1 MYIVVT
7 LAMFFST
14 RALLAQNDGAGRS
27 GSGVTVS
34 ATTIGNTSATTST
47 TTAKTATKTTTAA
60 AKASDRITGI
70 DRWSFRVN
78 ALELLCTVPN
88 FNVEFD
94 VSSSP
99 YNRWSL
105 GLTAKYNWDTWHSV
119 PPTLVF
125 NMFEIRPEFRK
136 WFRMKP
142 KEGNDKPTRERAFF
156 LGGYAS
162 GGTYSIKPGKY
173 GIQGPL
179 FGAGALF
186 GYDFPLYT
194 YRHFAIDFELGV
206 AAGLAVTSYDGYT
219 MNRSNTDYIE
229 APGKSKGWHLCPFP
243 VLSEIKA
250 CFVFRTLSIKEKYK
264 KVDSQ
269 KLIQKQEAEEAKR
282 LAAEQK
288 AEKIAEKKAER
299 KAEKKA
305 EKKAERKAK
314 KKAEGKVEGKAEK
327 EKEVAG

>member
-1 MYIVVT
+1 
-7 LAMFFST
+7 MFFST
-14 RALLAQNDGAGRS
+14 RVLSAQNGGSGRS
-27 GSGVTVS
+27 GSGVTAG
-34 ATTIGNTSATTST
+34 ATTPTTTPTPTTTTTTTTT
-47 TTAKTATKTTTAA
+47 TTATATTTTAAATKAKSAA

-70 DRWSFRVN
+70 DRWSFRAN

-243 VLSEIKA
+243 VLSEVKA
-250 CFVFRTLSIKEKYK
+250 CFVFRTLSIKDKYK

-288 AEKIAEKKAER
+288 AEKKEVQKAEKMAERKAAKKAEGKAKG

-305 EKKAERKAK
+305 EKEQ
-314 KKAEGKVEGKAEK
+314 
-327 EKEVAG
+327 EVAG

>member
-1 MYIVVT
+1 MVT

-14 RALLAQNDGAGRS
+14 RVLLAQNDGSGRS
-27 GSGVTVS
+27 GSGITAS
-34 ATTIGNTSATTST
+34 ATTNVTAAKTKAT
-47 TTAKTATKTTTAA
+47 TATKAKSAA
-60 AKASDRITGI
+60 AKVSDRITGI
-70 DRWSFRVN
+70 DRWSFRAN

-105 GLTAKYNWDTWHSV
+105 GVTAKYNWDTWHSV
-119 PPTLVF
+119 PPALVF

-142 KEGNDKPTRERAFF
+142 KEGNAKLTRERAFF

-229 APGKSKGWHLCPFP
+229 APGKSNGWHLCPFP
-243 VLSEIKA
+243 VLSEVKA

-269 KLIQKQEAEEAKR
+269 KLILKQEAEEAKR

-288 AEKIAEKKAER
+288 AEKIAER

-305 EKKAERKAK
+305 K
-314 KKAEGKVEGKAEK
+314 KKAEGKAEK

>member
-1 MYIVVT
+1 
-7 LAMFFST
+7 MFFST
-14 RALLAQNDGAGRS
+14 RVLLAQNGGSGRS
-27 GSGVTVS
+27 GSGVTASV
-34 ATTIGNTSATTST
+34 TTIGNTSATTST
-47 TTAKTATKTTTAA
+47 TTATTATKTATKTTTTS
-60 AKASDRITGI
+60 AKASDRITGL

-105 GLTAKYNWDTWHSV
+105 GLTAKYNWDTWYSV
-119 PPTLVF
+119 PPALVF

-206 AAGLAVTSYDGYT
+206 AAGFAVTSYDGYT

-269 KLIQKQEAEEAKR
+269 KLIQKQGAEEAKR

-288 AEKIAEKKAER
+288 AERIAER
-299 KAEKKA
+299 KAAKKA
-305 EKKAERKAK
+305 
-314 KKAEGKVEGKAEK
+314 EGKAEK

>member
-1 MYIVVT
+1 
-7 LAMFFST
+7 MFFST
-14 RALLAQNDGAGRS
+14 RVLLAQNDGSGRS
-27 GSGVTVS
+27 GSGVTAS
-34 ATTIGNTSATTST
+34 ATSNV
-47 TTAKTATKTTTAA
+47 TAAKTKTTTATTTKAKAKAKTAA
-60 AKASDRITGI
+60 AKVSDKITGL
-70 DRWSFRVN
+70 DRWSFRAN

-229 APGKSKGWHLCPFP
+229 APGKSKNWHLCPFP
-243 VLSEIKA
+243 VLSEVKA
-250 CFVFRTLSIKEKYK
+250 CFVFRTLSIKDKYK

-288 AEKIAEKKAER
+288 AEKKEVQKAEKMAER
-299 KAEKKA
+299 KAA
-305 EKKAERKAK
+305 
-314 KKAEGKVEGKAEK
+314 KKAEGMAKGKAEKKAEK

>member
-1 MYIVVT
+1 MVT

-14 RALLAQNDGAGRS
+14 RVLSAQNDGSGRS
-27 GSGVTVS
+27 GSGVTASAS
-34 ATTIGNTSATTST
+34 ATTNVTAAKTKAT
-47 TTAKTATKTTTAA
+47 TATKAKSAA

-136 WFRMKP
+136 WFRMKA
-142 KEGNDKPTRERAFF
+142 KEGNAKPTRERAFF

-243 VLSEIKA
+243 VISEVKA

-269 KLIQKQEAEEAKR
+269 KLILKQEAEEAKR

-288 AEKIAEKKAER
+288 AEKIAERKAER
-299 KAEKKA
+299 KAEK
-305 EKKAERKAK
+305 KAK

-327 EKEVAG
+327 EKEVVG

>member
-1 MYIVVT
+1 MVT

-14 RALLAQNDGAGRS
+14 RVLLAQNDGSGRS
-27 GSGVTVS
+27 GSGVTAS
-34 ATTIGNTSATTST
+34 ATTNVTAAKTKATTT
-47 TTAKTATKTTTAA
+47 TKAKSAA
-60 AKASDRITGI
+60 AKVSDRITGI
-70 DRWSFRVN
+70 DRWSFRAN

-119 PPTLVF
+119 PPALVF

-142 KEGNDKPTRERAFF
+142 KEGNAKPTRERAFF

-162 GGTYSIKPGKY
+162 GGTYSIKPGNY

-229 APGKSKGWHLCPFP
+229 APGKSKGWYLCPFP
-243 VLSEIKA
+243 VLSEVKA

-269 KLIQKQEAEEAKR
+269 KLILKQEAEEAKR

-288 AEKIAEKKAER
+288 AEKIAER

-305 EKKAERKAK
+305 K
-314 KKAEGKVEGKAEK
+314 KKAEGKAEK

>member
-1 MYIVVT
+1 MVT

-14 RALLAQNDGAGRS
+14 RALLAQNDGSGRS
-27 GSGVTVS
+27 DSGVTAS
-34 ATTIGNTSATTST
+34 ATTNVTTTKAKTKATTT
-47 TTAKTATKTTTAA
+47 TKAKSAA
-60 AKASDRITGI
+60 AKVTDRITGI
-70 DRWSFRVN
+70 DRWSFRAN

-142 KEGNDKPTRERAFF
+142 KEGNAKPTRERAFF

-219 MNRSNTDYIE
+219 MSRSNTDYIE

-243 VLSEIKA
+243 VLSEVKA
-250 CFVFRTLSIKEKYK
+250 CFVFRTLSIKDKYK

-288 AEKIAEKKAER
+288 AEKKEVQKAEKIAER
-299 KAEKKA
+299 KAA
-305 EKKAERKAK
+305 
-314 KKAEGKVEGKAEK
+314 KKAEGKSEGKAEGKAEK

>member
-1 MYIVVT
+1 
-7 LAMFFST
+7 MFFST
-14 RALLAQNDGAGRS
+14 RVFLAQNDGSGRS
-27 GSGVTVS
+27 GSGVTAS
-34 ATTIGNTSATTST
+34 AATNVT
-47 TTAKTATKTTTAA
+47 TTTTKAKTAA
-60 AKASDRITGI
+60 AKVSDRITGL

-78 ALELLCTVPN
+78 ALEMLCTVPN

-142 KEGNDKPTRERAFF
+142 KEGNDRPTRERAFF

-229 APGKSKGWHLCPFP
+229 ASGKSKNWHLCPFP
-243 VLSEIKA
+243 VLSELKA
-250 CFVFRTLSIKEKYK
+250 CFVFRALSIKEKYK

-269 KLIQKQEAEEAKR
+269 KLILKQEAEEAKR

-288 AEKIAEKKAER
+288 AEKKAEKKEMQKAER
-299 KAEKKA
+299 KTEEKA
-305 EKKAERKAK
+305 EKKAK
-314 KKAEGKVEGKAEK
+314 KKAEGKTEK
-327 EKEVAG
+327 EQEVAG

>member
-1 MYIVVT
+1 MVT

-14 RALLAQNDGAGRS
+14 RVLLAQNDGSGRS
-27 GSGVTVS
+27 GSGITAS
-34 ATTIGNTSATTST
+34 ATTNVTAAKTKATTT
-47 TTAKTATKTTTAA
+47 TKAKSAA
-60 AKASDRITGI
+60 AKVSDRITGI
-70 DRWSFRVN
+70 DRWSFRAN

-105 GLTAKYNWDTWHSV
+105 GVTAKYNWDTWHRV
-119 PPTLVF
+119 PPALVF

-142 KEGNDKPTRERAFF
+142 KEGNAKPTRERAFF

-243 VLSEIKA
+243 VLSEVKA

-269 KLIQKQEAEEAKR
+269 KLILKQEAEEAKR

-288 AEKIAEKKAER
+288 AEKIAER

-305 EKKAERKAK
+305 K
-314 KKAEGKVEGKAEK
+314 KKAEGKAEK

>member
-1 MYIVVT
+1 MVT

-14 RALLAQNDGAGRS
+14 RVLLAQNDGSGRS
-27 GSGVTVS
+27 GSGVTAS
-34 ATTIGNTSATTST
+34 ATTNVTAAKTK
-47 TTAKTATKTTTAA
+47 AKTATTTKAKSATA
-60 AKASDRITGI
+60 KVTDRITGI
-70 DRWSFRVN
+70 DRWSFRAN

-243 VLSEIKA
+243 VLSEVKA

-269 KLIQKQEAEEAKR
+269 KLILKQEAEEAKR

-288 AEKIAEKKAER
+288 AEKIAERKAKKKAE
-299 KAEKKA
+299 
-305 EKKAERKAK
+305 

>member
-1 MYIVVT
+1 MVT

-14 RALLAQNDGAGRS
+14 RVLLAQNDGSGRS
-27 GSGVTVS
+27 GSGVTAS
-34 ATTIGNTSATTST
+34 ATTNVTAAKTKSTTVTKATTAT
-47 TTAKTATKTTTAA
+47 TTKAKSAA
-60 AKASDRITGI
+60 AKVSDRITGI
-70 DRWSFRVN
+70 DRWSFRAN

-105 GLTAKYNWDTWHSV
+105 GLTTKYNWDTWHSV

-142 KEGNDKPTRERAFF
+142 KEGNAKPTRERAFF

-243 VLSEIKA
+243 VLSEVKA

-269 KLIQKQEAEEAKR
+269 KLILKQEAEEAKR

-288 AEKIAEKKAER
+288 AEKIAER

-305 EKKAERKAK
+305 K
-314 KKAEGKVEGKAEK
+314 KKAEGKAEK

>member
-1 MYIVVT
+1 
-7 LAMFFST
+7 
-14 RALLAQNDGAGRS
+14 
-27 GSGVTVS
+27 
-34 ATTIGNTSATTST
+34 
-47 TTAKTATKTTTAA
+47 
-60 AKASDRITGI
+60 
-70 DRWSFRVN
+70 
-78 ALELLCTVPN
+78 
-88 FNVEFD
+88 
-94 VSSSP
+94 
-99 YNRWSL
+99 
-105 GLTAKYNWDTWHSV
+105 
-119 PPTLVF
+119 
-125 NMFEIRPEFRK
+125 
-136 WFRMKP
+136 MKP
-142 KEGNDKPTRERAFF
+142 KEGNAKPTRERAFF
-156 LGGYAS
+156 MGGYAS
-162 GGTYSIKPGKY
+162 GGTYSIKTGKY

-243 VLSEIKA
+243 VLSEVKA
-250 CFVFRTLSIKEKYK
+250 CFVFRTLSIKERYK

-269 KLIQKQEAEEAKR
+269 KLILKQEAEEAKR

-288 AEKIAEKKAER
+288 AEKIAER

-305 EKKAERKAK
+305 K
-314 KKAEGKVEGKAEK
+314 KKAEGKAEK

>member
-1 MYIVVT
+1 
-7 LAMFFST
+7 MFFST
-14 RALLAQNDGAGRS
+14 HVLLAQNDGSGRS
-27 GSGVTVS
+27 GSGVTAS
-34 ATTIGNTSATTST
+34 ATTNVTTNVTAAKTKATTT
-47 TTAKTATKTTTAA
+47 TTTKAKSAA
-60 AKASDRITGI
+60 AKVSDRITGI

-125 NMFEIRPEFRK
+125 NMFEIRPGFRK

-142 KEGNDKPTRERAFF
+142 KEGNAKPTRERAFF

-243 VLSEIKA
+243 VLSEFKA

-269 KLIQKQEAEEAKR
+269 KLIMKQEAEEAKR

-288 AEKIAEKKAER
+288 AEKIAERKAAKKAEVKAER

-305 EKKAERKAK
+305 EKR
-314 KKAEGKVEGKAEK
+314 AEK
-327 EKEVAG
+327 EQEVAG

>member
-1 MYIVVT
+1 MKKAEIYIVVT

-14 RALLAQNDGAGRS
+14 RVLLAQNGGSGRS
-27 GSGVTVS
+27 GSGVTAS
-34 ATTIGNTSATTST
+34 ANANVTAAKNTTT
-47 TTAKTATKTTTAA
+47 TTAKTTS
-60 AKASDRITGI
+60 AKASDRITGL

-78 ALELLCTVPN
+78 ALELLCTIPN

-99 YNRWSL
+99 YNRWTL

-136 WFRMKP
+136 WFRMKL

-243 VLSEIKA
+243 VLSEVKA

-269 KLIQKQEAEEAKR
+269 KLILKQEAEEAKR

-288 AEKIAEKKAER
+288 AEKIAER
-299 KAEKKA
+299 KAEK
-305 EKKAERKAK
+305 KAK

>member
-1 MYIVVT
+1 MVT

-14 RALLAQNDGAGRS
+14 RVLLAQNDGSGRS
-27 GSGVTVS
+27 GSGVTAS
-34 ATTIGNTSATTST
+34 ATTNVTAAKTKATTT
-47 TTAKTATKTTTAA
+47 TKAKSAA
-60 AKASDRITGI
+60 AKVSDRITGL
-70 DRWSFRVN
+70 DRWSFRAN

-119 PPTLVF
+119 PPALVF

-142 KEGNDKPTRERAFF
+142 KEGNAKPTRERAFF

-194 YRHFAIDFELGV
+194 YRHFAFDFELGV

-243 VLSEIKA
+243 VLSEVKA

-269 KLIQKQEAEEAKR
+269 KLILKQEAEEAKR

-288 AEKIAEKKAER
+288 AEKIAER

-305 EKKAERKAK
+305 K
-314 KKAEGKVEGKAEK
+314 KKAEGKAEK

>member
-1 MYIVVT
+1 
-7 LAMFFST
+7 MFFST
-14 RALLAQNDGAGRS
+14 RVLLAQNDGSGRS
-27 GSGVTVS
+27 GSGITASAITNVTAAKTK
-34 ATTIGNTSATTST
+34 ATTTTKDKS
-47 TTAKTATKTTTAA
+47 AA
-60 AKASDRITGI
+60 ARASDRITGI
-70 DRWSFRVN
+70 DRWSFRAN

-119 PPTLVF
+119 PPALVF

-142 KEGNDKPTRERAFF
+142 KEGNAKPTRERAFF

-173 GIQGPL
+173 GTQGQL

-243 VLSEIKA
+243 VLSEVKA
-250 CFVFRTLSIKEKYK
+250 CFVFRTLSIKERYK

-269 KLIQKQEAEEAKR
+269 KLILKQEAEEAKR

-288 AEKIAEKKAER
+288 AEKIAER

-305 EKKAERKAK
+305 K
-314 KKAEGKVEGKAEK
+314 KKAEGKAEK

>member
-1 MYIVVT
+1 
-7 LAMFFST
+7 MFFST
-14 RALLAQNDGAGRS
+14 RALLAQNDGSGRS
-27 GSGVTVS
+27 DSGVTAS
-34 ATTIGNTSATTST
+34 ATTNVTTTKAKTKATTT
-47 TTAKTATKTTTAA
+47 TKAKSAA
-60 AKASDRITGI
+60 AKVTDRITGI
-70 DRWSFRVN
+70 DRWSFRAN

-142 KEGNDKPTRERAFF
+142 KEGNAKPTRERAFF

-219 MNRSNTDYIE
+219 MSRSNTDYIE

-243 VLSEIKA
+243 VLSEVKA
-250 CFVFRTLSIKEKYK
+250 CFVFRTLSIKDKYK

-288 AEKIAEKKAER
+288 AEKKEVQKAEKIAER
-299 KAEKKA
+299 KAA
-305 EKKAERKAK
+305 
-314 KKAEGKVEGKAEK
+314 KKAEGKSEGKAEGKAEK

>member
-1 MYIVVT
+1 MVT
-7 LAMFFST
+7 LTMFFST
-14 RALLAQNDGAGRS
+14 HVLSAQNDGSGRS
-27 GSGVTVS
+27 GSGVTASAS
-34 ATTIGNTSATTST
+34 ATTNVTA
-47 TTAKTATKTTTAA
+47 AKTKAKTAA
-60 AKASDRITGI
+60 AKVSDRITGL

-78 ALELLCTVPN
+78 ALEMLCTVPN

-142 KEGNDKPTRERAFF
+142 KEGNDRPTRERAFF

-229 APGKSKGWHLCPFP
+229 ASGKSKNWHLCPFP
-243 VLSEIKA
+243 VLSELKA
-250 CFVFRTLSIKEKYK
+250 CFVFRALSIKEKYK

-269 KLIQKQEAEEAKR
+269 KLILKQEAEEAKR

-288 AEKIAEKKAER
+288 AEKKAEKKEMQKAER
-299 KAEKKA
+299 KTEEKA
-305 EKKAERKAK
+305 EKKAK
-314 KKAEGKVEGKAEK
+314 KKAEGKTEK
-327 EKEVAG
+327 EQEVAG

>member
-1 MYIVVT
+1 
-7 LAMFFST
+7 MFFST
-14 RALLAQNDGAGRS
+14 RVLLAQNDGSGRS
-27 GSGVTVS
+27 GSGVTAS
-34 ATTIGNTSATTST
+34 ATTNVTAAKTKSTTVTKATTAT
-47 TTAKTATKTTTAA
+47 TTKAKSAA
-60 AKASDRITGI
+60 AKVSDRITGI
-70 DRWSFRVN
+70 DRWSFRAN

-105 GLTAKYNWDTWHSV
+105 GLTTKYNWDTWHSV

-142 KEGNDKPTRERAFF
+142 KEGNAKPTRERAFF

-179 FGAGALF
+179 LGAGALF

-243 VLSEIKA
+243 VLSEVKA

-269 KLIQKQEAEEAKR
+269 KLILKQEAEEAKR

-288 AEKIAEKKAER
+288 AEKIAERKAKKKAEGMAER

-305 EKKAERKAK
+305 EKIAERKAQK
-314 KKAEGKVEGKAEK
+314 KAEK
-327 EKEVAG
+327 EQEVAG

>member
-1 MYIVVT
+1 
-7 LAMFFST
+7 MFFST
-14 RALLAQNDGAGRS
+14 RVLLAQNDGAGRS
-27 GSGVTVS
+27 GSGVTAS
-34 ATTIGNTSATTST
+34 ATTNVTAAKTKATTT
-47 TTAKTATKTTTAA
+47 TKAKSAA
-60 AKASDRITGI
+60 AKVSDRITGI
-70 DRWSFRVN
+70 DRWSFRAN

-119 PPTLVF
+119 PPTLVL

-142 KEGNDKPTRERAFF
+142 KEGNDKLTRERAFF

-243 VLSEIKA
+243 VLSEVKA

-269 KLIQKQEAEEAKR
+269 KLILKQEAEEAKR

-288 AEKIAEKKAER
+288 AEKIAER
-299 KAEKKA
+299 KAEK
-305 EKKAERKAK
+305 KAK
-314 KKAEGKVEGKAEK
+314 KKAEGKEGKAEK
-327 EKEVAG
+327 EQEVAG

>member
-1 MYIVVT
+1 MKKAEIYIVVT

-14 RALLAQNDGAGRS
+14 RVLLAQNGGSGRS
-27 GSGVTVS
+27 GSGVTANAS
-34 ATTIGNTSATTST
+34 ANVTAAKTTS
-47 TTAKTATKTTTAA
+47 
-60 AKASDRITGI
+60 AKASDRITGL

-119 PPTLVF
+119 PPALVF

-179 FGAGALF
+179 LGAGALF

-243 VLSEIKA
+243 VLSEVKA

-269 KLIQKQEAEEAKR
+269 KLIMKQEAEEAKR

-288 AEKIAEKKAER
+288 AEKIAEKKAE
-299 KAEKKA
+299 KKA
-305 EKKAERKAK
+305 A
-314 KKAEGKVEGKAEK
+314 KKAEGKPEKKAEQKAEK

>member
-1 MYIVVT
+1 MVT
-7 LAMFFST
+7 LTMFFST
-14 RALLAQNDGAGRS
+14 RVLLAQNDGSGRS
-27 GSGVTVS
+27 GSGVTAS
-34 ATTIGNTSATTST
+34 ANANV
-47 TTAKTATKTTTAA
+47 TTAKITS
-60 AKASDRITGI
+60 AKASDRITGL

-119 PPTLVF
+119 PPALVF

-229 APGKSKGWHLCPFP
+229 APGKSNGWHLCPFP

-269 KLIQKQEAEEAKR
+269 KLIMEQEAEEAKR

-299 KAEKKA
+299 KAEKK
-305 EKKAERKAK
+305 
-314 KKAEGKVEGKAEK
+314 VEQKAEK
-327 EKEVAG
+327 EQEVAG

>member
-1 MYIVVT
+1 
-7 LAMFFST
+7 MFFST
-14 RALLAQNDGAGRS
+14 RVLLAQNGGSGRS
-27 GSGVTVS
+27 SSGVTVS
-34 ATTIGNTSATTST
+34 VNANANVNVTAAKTTTT
-47 TTAKTATKTTTAA
+47 TTAKTTS
-60 AKASDRITGI
+60 AKASDRVTGL

-119 PPTLVF
+119 PPALVF

-142 KEGNDKPTRERAFF
+142 KEGNAKPTRERAFF

-250 CFVFRTLSIKEKYK
+250 SFVFRTLSIKEKYK

-269 KLIQKQEAEEAKR
+269 KLIMKQEAEEAKR

-288 AEKIAEKKAER
+288 AEGKAER
-299 KAEKKA
+299 KAKKIAEKKA
-305 EKKAERKAK
+305 EKKAKQ
-314 KKAEGKVEGKAEK
+314 KAEK
-327 EKEVAG
+327 EQEVAG

>member
-1 MYIVVT
+1 
-7 LAMFFST
+7 MFFST
-14 RALLAQNDGAGRS
+14 RVLLAQNGGSGRS
-27 GSGVTVS
+27 GSGVTANAS
-34 ATTIGNTSATTST
+34 ANVTAAKTTST
-47 TTAKTATKTTTAA
+47 
-60 AKASDRITGI
+60 KASDRITGL

-119 PPTLVF
+119 PPALVF

-142 KEGNDKPTRERAFF
+142 KEGNNKPTRERAFF

-250 CFVFRTLSIKEKYK
+250 SFVFRTLSIKEKYK

-269 KLIQKQEAEEAKR
+269 KLILKQEAEEAKR

-288 AEKIAEKKAER
+288 AERI
-299 KAEKKA
+299 AEKKA
-305 EKKAERKAK
+305 EKKAEGKAEKKAEQKAERKAK
-314 KKAEGKVEGKAEK
+314 QKAEK

>member
-1 MYIVVT
+1 MKKAEIYIVVT

-14 RALLAQNDGAGRS
+14 RVLLAQNGGSGRS
-27 GSGVTVS
+27 GSGVTAS
-34 ATTIGNTSATTST
+34 ATTNV
-47 TTAKTATKTTTAA
+47 TAAKTKDTTATKAKAKSAT

-70 DRWSFRVN
+70 DRWSFRAN

-99 YNRWSL
+99 YNRWTL

-142 KEGNDKPTRERAFF
+142 KEGNAKPTRERAFF
-156 LGGYAS
+156 LGGYVS

-243 VLSEIKA
+243 VLSEVKA

-264 KVDSQ
+264 KVDTQ
-269 KLIQKQEAEEAKR
+269 KLILKQETEEAKR

-288 AEKIAEKKAER
+288 AEKIAKRKAAKKAEGKSER

-305 EKKAERKAK
+305 EKEQ
-314 KKAEGKVEGKAEK
+314 
-327 EKEVAG
+327 EVAG

>member
-1 MYIVVT
+1 
-7 LAMFFST
+7 MFFST
-14 RALLAQNDGAGRS
+14 RVLLAQNDGSGRS

-47 TTAKTATKTTTAA
+47 TTTKTATKTTTTS
-60 AKASDRITGI
+60 AKASDRITGL

-243 VLSEIKA
+243 VLSEVKA
-250 CFVFRTLSIKEKYK
+250 CFVFRTLSIKDKYK

-288 AEKIAEKKAER
+288 AEKKEVQKAERIAER

-305 EKKAERKAK
+305 EGKAEKKAEQ
-314 KKAEGKVEGKAEK
+314 KAEK

>member
-1 MYIVVT
+1 M
-7 LAMFFST
+7 
-14 RALLAQNDGAGRS
+14 
-27 GSGVTVS
+27 
-34 ATTIGNTSATTST
+34 
-47 TTAKTATKTTTAA
+47 
-60 AKASDRITGI
+60 
-70 DRWSFRVN
+70 
-78 ALELLCTVPN
+78 ELLCTVPN

-94 VSSSP
+94 ISSSP

-105 GLTAKYNWDTWHSV
+105 GLTAKYNWDTWHNV

-142 KEGNDKPTRERAFF
+142 KEGNAKPTRERAFF

-243 VLSEIKA
+243 VLSEVKA

-269 KLIQKQEAEEAKR
+269 KLILKQEAEEAKR

-288 AEKIAEKKAER
+288 AEKIAER
-299 KAEKKA
+299 KAE
-305 EKKAERKAK
+305 

>member
-1 MYIVVT
+1 MVT

-14 RALLAQNDGAGRS
+14 RVLSAQNDGSGRS

-34 ATTIGNTSATTST
+34 
-47 TTAKTATKTTTAA
+47 ATKTTTAA
-60 AKASDRITGI
+60 AKASDRITGL
-70 DRWSFRVN
+70 DRWSFRIN

-119 PPTLVF
+119 PPALVF

-269 KLIQKQEAEEAKR
+269 KLILKQEAEEAKR

-288 AEKIAEKKAER
+288 AERKAER
-299 KAEKKA
+299 KAEGKA
-305 EKKAERKAK
+305 EKKAEQ
-314 KKAEGKVEGKAEK
+314 KAEK
-327 EKEVAG
+327 EQEVAG

>member
-1 MYIVVT
+1 MVT

-14 RALLAQNDGAGRS
+14 RVLLAQNGGSGRS
-27 GSGVTVS
+27 GSGVTASV
-34 ATTIGNTSATTST
+34 TTIGNTSATTAT
-47 TTAKTATKTTTAA
+47 TATKTRTAS
-60 AKASDRITGI
+60 AKASDRITGL

-78 ALELLCTVPN
+78 TLELLCTVPN

-119 PPTLVF
+119 PPALVF

-142 KEGNDKPTRERAFF
+142 KEGSDKPTRERAFF

-250 CFVFRTLSIKEKYK
+250 SFVFRTLSIKEKYK

-269 KLIQKQEAEEAKR
+269 KLILKQEAEEAKR

-288 AEKIAEKKAER
+288 AEKKAEKKAER
-299 KAEKKA
+299 KAESRKEGRA
-305 EKKAERKAK
+305 EKQK
-314 KKAEGKVEGKAEK
+314 KNRR
-327 EKEVAG
+327 

>member
-1 MYIVVT
+1 
-7 LAMFFST
+7 MFFST
-14 RALLAQNDGAGRS
+14 RVLLAQNDGSGRS
-27 GSGVTVS
+27 GSGVTAS
-34 ATTIGNTSATTST
+34 ATTNVTAAKTKATTT
-47 TTAKTATKTTTAA
+47 TKDKSAA
-60 AKASDRITGI
+60 ARASDRITGL
-70 DRWSFRVN
+70 DRWSFRAN

-99 YNRWSL
+99 YNRWAL

-119 PPTLVF
+119 PPALVF

-142 KEGNDKPTRERAFF
+142 KEGNAKPTRERAFF

-243 VLSEIKA
+243 VLSEVKA

-269 KLIQKQEAEEAKR
+269 KLILKQEAEEAKR

-288 AEKIAEKKAER
+288 AEKIAER

-305 EKKAERKAK
+305 K
-314 KKAEGKVEGKAEK
+314 KKAEGKAEK

>member
-1 MYIVVT
+1 
-7 LAMFFST
+7 MFFST
-14 RALLAQNDGAGRS
+14 RVLLAQNDGSGRS
-27 GSGVTVS
+27 GSGVTAS
-34 ATTIGNTSATTST
+34 ATTNVITTKATTT
-47 TTAKTATKTTTAA
+47 TKAKSAA
-60 AKASDRITGI
+60 AKVTDRITGI
-70 DRWSFRVN
+70 DRWSFRAN

-119 PPTLVF
+119 PPALVF

-162 GGTYSIKPGKY
+162 GGTYSIKLGKY

-229 APGKSKGWHLCPFP
+229 APDKSKEWHLCPFP

-288 AEKIAEKKAER
+288 AEKKAVQKAER
-299 KAEKKA
+299 KAAQKVVKKA
-305 EKKAERKAK
+305 EKKAE
-314 KKAEGKVEGKAEK
+314 GMVEGKAEK
-327 EKEVAG
+327 EQEVAG